1 MHFNPMAEATQSL
14 LTWLFHMLRSVL
26 TCHSSKASDP
36 EQPIGIGRSRP
47 RHAVSRFAVLRANSD
62 VSTRRRPR
70 LLSPGFLWLYLRH
83 TSPGDDGL
91 LLEPP
96 RPGYENLK

>member
-1 MHFNPMAEATQSL
+1 MKGKSKIHTFLSLQLSHGHFKPQAKATQWL

-62 VSTRRRPR
+62 VSTRRQPR
-70 LLSPGFLWLYLRH
+70 LL
-83 TSPGDDGL
+83 
-91 LLEPP
+91 
-96 RPGYENLK
+96 